1 MLSVSD
7 SYYIRMIVYVL
18 RVAHGER
25 GAVHSFFELLRV
37 SHILSGLE
45 EHRVPCCGGSRNEPV
60 AVEFRCAELWQFEE
74 LGKLS
79 GAACDCS
86 GGRGPARAEMVQ
98 GNWCSF
104 VINAM

>member
-18 RVAHGER
+18 RAAHRER

-45 EHRVPCCGGSRNEPV
+45 EHCVPCCGGSRNEVV
-60 AVEFRCAELWQFEE
+60 AVELPRSAELCI
-74 LGKLS
+74 GCVKN
-79 GAACDCS
+79 
-86 GGRGPARAEMVQ
+86 RG
-98 GNWCSF
+98 S
-104 VINAM
+104 

>member
-37 SHILSGLE
+37 SYILSGLE
-45 EHRVPCCGGSRNEPV
+45 EHCVPCCGGSRNE
-60 AVEFRCAELWQFEE
+60 AVHFFFGQLLHGPEQRSTETQW
-74 LGKLS
+74 S
-79 GAACDCS
+79 G
-86 GGRGPARAEMVQ
+86 
-98 GNWCSF
+98 
-104 VINAM
+104 

>member
-18 RVAHGER
+18 RAAHGER

-45 EHRVPCCGGSRNEPV
+45 EHCSSILLNRENTAKSRCGY
-60 AVEFRCAELWQFEE
+60 
-74 LGKLS
+74 
-79 GAACDCS
+79 
-86 GGRGPARAEMVQ
+86 ARRL
-98 GNWCSF
+98 N
-104 VINAM
+104 

>member
-18 RVAHGER
+18 RVARGEG
-25 GAVHSFFELLRV
+25 GAVSFFELLRV

-45 EHRVPCCGGSRNEPV
+45 EHCVPCCGGSRNEAV
-60 AVEFRCAELWQFEE
+60 AVEIRCAELWQFEE

-79 GAACDCS
+79 GAACDCY

-98 GNWCSF
+98 CGGRVNNMSHQ
-104 VINAM
+104 